1 MEFNKYISPLS
12 HEALLQALAN
22 IKHVAL
28 DMDGTIYLGNT
39 LFPYTQPFLDTL
51 RKLDISYSFL
61 TNNPTKNAGDYLM
74 KLRRLGIEAVE
85 AQMYTSSIATI
96 DYIHE
101 HYPQARQVFALGTP
115 SMQDEFRKGGFELV
129 RRLS

>member
-12 HEALLQALAN
+12 HEALLQALAK

-51 RKLDISYSFL
+51 
-61 TNNPTKNAGDYLM
+61 
-74 KLRRLGIEAVE
+74 
-85 AQMYTSSIATI
+85 
-96 DYIHE
+96 
-101 HYPQARQVFALGTP
+101 
-115 SMQDEFRKGGFELV
+115 
-129 RRLS
+129 